1 MLKQFSIHYHTTEY
15 KGAAKDIVLD
25 LADDDPTFARV
36 VPGFGSA
43 VLLEVLRAKQRV
55 FRIELGEGNLFPS
68 AMYEACQKGL

>member
-1 MLKQFSIHYHTTEY
+1 M
-15 KGAAKDIVLD
+15 D

-36 VPGFGSA
+36 VPRFGSA

-68 AMYEACQKGL
+68 AMCDACQEGL